1 MHKEEDIL
9 IAQQAIFVGQDP
21 QGRVS
26 ALVDNTYVF
35 ALLLYHY
42 AAQNLQVMQSS
53 VHGLTC
59 VDIPA
64 TVKTYS
70 NIISQVLAS
79 HAISGCD
86 TVADMYGVRNI
97 TTISVAKKGLM
108 LDTIGKV
115 GGDLKQIEK
124 EATSFIVACYGKV
137 PPTHVGTEEDW
148 KRCHICSQTFLSST
162 NN

>member
-1 MHKEEDIL
+1 
-9 IAQQAIFVGQDP
+9 
-21 QGRVS
+21 
-26 ALVDNTYVF
+26 
-35 ALLLYHY
+35 
-42 AAQNLQVMQSS
+42 MQSS

-64 TVKTYS
+64 TVKTHS

-108 LDTIGKV
+108 LDTIGEV
-115 GGDLKQIEK
+115 CGDLKQIEK
-124 EATSFIVACYGKV
+124 EATSFNVACYGSKLKCNSMTKFHQRMWALKKTGKGTTSAPKLFSL
-137 PPTHVGTEEDW
+137 PPTTETFSRNVL
-148 KRCHICSQTFLSST
+148 RCH
-162 NN
+162 